1 MVLVSHNCL
10 ELFDASTV
18 NHHCEWV
25 VAREKQSQRA
35 FVQHEIKRFV
45 HLGVTLLYSPL
56 AHLLHSLLVV
66 KLIKYGRVCHFLKAW
81 SFTKEVNW

>member
-10 ELFDASTV
+10 ELFDASGV
-18 NHHCEWV
+18 YHHCEWV

-45 HLGVTLLYSPL
+45 HLGITLLNSPL
-56 AHLLHSLLVV
+56 AHLLHSLLSVAC
-66 KLIKYGRVCHFLKAW
+66 IIYGRVGYLLKTW
-81 SFTKEVNW
+81 SFIKGVNR